1 MIQSKAFLRLFQAGF
16 WAALVFTLFSAFAP
30 ASHVESLLPW
40 DKAQHFLAFYV
51 LSVLGAAAFPKRSLI
66 VIGSVL
72 SGLGA
77 LIELVQATPLV
88 ARDGD
93 FFDWVADTVA
103 IAAALGPVVLMH
115 WRARARRE

>member
-1 MIQSKAFLRLFQAGF
+1 MIQSTAFLRLLQVGF
-16 WAALVFTLFSAFAP
+16 WAALLFTLFSAFAP
-30 ASHVESLLPW
+30 SSQVENLLPW

-77 LIELVQATPLV
+77 LIELVQATPFV

-93 FFDWVADTVA
+93 VFDWVADTVA
-103 IAAALGPVVLMH
+103 IVVALGPVVLMH
-115 WRARARRE
+115 WRARMQRE

>member
-1 MIQSKAFLRLFQAGF
+1 MFRSTAFLRLLQAGF

-30 ASHVESLLPW
+30 ASHVENLLPW

-72 SGLGA
+72 SALGA
-77 LIELVQATPLV
+77 VIELVQATPLV

-93 FFDWVADTVA
+93 FFDWLADTVA
-103 IAAALGPVVLMH
+103 IAAALGPVILMH
-115 WRARARRE
+115 WRARRQRE

>member
-1 MIQSKAFLRLFQAGF
+1 MIRSKAFLRLLQAGF

-30 ASHVESLLPW
+30 VSHVENLLPW

-51 LSVLGAAAFPKRSLI
+51 LSLLGAAAFPKRSLI
-66 VIGSVL
+66 VIGIVL

-77 LIELVQATPLV
+77 VIELVQATPLV

-93 FFDWVADTVA
+93 FFDWLADTVA

-115 WRARARRE
+115 WRARVHRE

>member
-1 MIQSKAFLRLFQAGF
+1 MIQSKAFLRLLQAGF

-30 ASHVESLLPW
+30 VRHVENLLPW

-72 SGLGA
+72 SGVGA
-77 LIELVQATPLV
+77 VIELVQATPLV
-88 ARDGD
+88 ARDAEV
-93 FFDWVADTVA
+93 FDWVADTVA
-103 IAAALGPVVLMH
+103 IVAALGPVLLMQ
-115 WRARARRE
+115 WRARVQRE